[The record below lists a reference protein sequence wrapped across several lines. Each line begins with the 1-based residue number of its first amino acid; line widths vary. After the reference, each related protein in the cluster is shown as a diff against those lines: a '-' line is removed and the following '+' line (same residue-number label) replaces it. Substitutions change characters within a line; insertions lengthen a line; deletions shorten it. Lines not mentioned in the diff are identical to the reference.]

1 MFPNNFQIPELTPH
15 KQLDS
20 FKLKILPNVCFCTFR
35 PDLKVTPYG
44 LRHIVLV
51 LVYKPIKIL
60 LSSPRKTNT
69 YQVYYVVLSANSNHC
84 YFLAGFPRLL
94 FDLLCQRATSCLPVL
109 SLPWPGLAVPANHAG
124 RPAAVDLPELSVC
137 AKPQKMQ
144 SIWAA
149 QWANRSLQTV
159 ALPFSRLLARA
170 GAG

>member
-1 MFPNNFQIPELTPH
+1 M
-15 KQLDS
+15 
-20 FKLKILPNVCFCTFR
+20 KILVAQEKLIF
-35 PDLKVTPYG
+35 
-44 LRHIVLV
+44 
-51 LVYKPIKIL
+51 IKY
-60 LSSPRKTNT
+60 TM
-69 YQVYYVVLSANSNHC
+69 YVALSANSNHC

-109 SLPWPGLAVPANHAG
+109 SLPWPGRACHPR

-159 ALPFSRLLARA
+159 ALPFSRLLARPSGCGLDAEASTAFLCDA
-170 GAG
+170 GLVLPLCTIVMEITTGLAFAYKVI

>member
-1 MFPNNFQIPELTPH
+1 M
-15 KQLDS
+15 
-20 FKLKILPNVCFCTFR
+20 
-35 PDLKVTPYG
+35 
-44 LRHIVLV
+44 
-51 LVYKPIKIL
+51 KIL
-60 LSSPRKTNT
+60 LSSPRKTNI

-109 SLPWPGLAVPANHAG
+109 SLPWPSLAVPAG

-159 ALPFSRLLARA
+159 ALPFSRLLARRGCGLDAEASTASLCDA
-170 GAG
+170 GLVLPLCTIVMEITTGLAFALLTR